1 MKNKSVKIRDL
12 EFNNSLEMILI
23 AGPCQIESES
33 HAFFICEKIKK
44 ISENLKIKFVFKSSY
59 DKANRS
65 SHKSSRGIGMKKGL
79 KILENVKKKFNCPVL
94 TDVHETKQCDEVS
107 KVVDIIQIPAFLCR
121 QTDLLIAAGKTNR
134 VINIKKGQFMSPWE
148 MNNAIEK
155 VRSTGNN
162 KILITER
169 GTMFGY
175 NNLITDIRSISILKK
190 TGFPIIFDATH
201 SVQLPGANS
210 SSSGGQR
217 EFAEIL
223 AKASVTVG
231 ISAIFLETHQDPN
244 NAPSDGLNMIP
255 LSDLSRILEEIKLYD
270 KLTKSIRKKNVRN
283 KKH

>member
-1 MKNKSVKIRDL
+1 MKNKSVIIRDL

-44 ISENLKIKFVFKSSY
+44 ISENLKVKFVFKSSY

-65 SHKSSRGIGMKKGL
+65 SYKSSRGIGMKKGL

-121 QTDLLIAAGKTNR
+121 QTDLLIAAGKTNC
-134 VINIKKGQFMSPWE
+134 VVNIKKGQFMSPWE

-201 SVQLPGANS
+201 SVQLPGANN

-244 NAPSDGLNMIP
+244 NAPSDGPNMIP

-270 KLTKSIRKKNVRN
+270 KLTKSIRKKNV
-283 KKH
+283 